1 MFVLNSTVAFVSL
14 LYFKAEQG
22 NQSVTL
28 ATGCACKRKPKLL
41 SFSTNRVLQD
51 ASLCPYVEGLVGP
64 PRPSP
69 GLGSKKEPPQKQAKS
84 NGVWHSFSLDL
95 SGYDQLS
102 ITDLHQE
109 NINTLTDLVPCEF
122 HLPIPK
128 MHLFCVLW
136 SFQNRERWI
145 KFSG

>member
-1 MFVLNSTVAFVSL
+1 MHQEIGCSLFSRIAKFHLCYYMETIHLITRPTWKKTVFL
-14 LYFKAEQG
+14 
-22 NQSVTL
+22 
-28 ATGCACKRKPKLL
+28 LL

-64 PRPSP
+64 LRPSP
-69 GLGSKKEPPQKQAKS
+69 GLGSKKEPSQKQAKS
-84 NGVWHSFSLDL
+84 NDVWHSFSLDL

-102 ITDLHQE
+102 ITSLHQE

-136 SFQNRERWI
+136 SFQNRER
-145 KFSG
+145 